1 MADFQ
6 ASDYR
11 IFETS
16 NLCALI
22 FFTRVTVSPN
32 RKKRERELNSRM
44 SMKIPVGNY
53 QRLPDD
59 PLTYILTVQRYE
71 DGNRLL
77 LRAIYTGQRTV
88 RTSQAK
94 TV

>member
-1 MADFQ
+1 M
-6 ASDYR
+6 
-11 IFETS
+11 
-16 NLCALI
+16 
-22 FFTRVTVSPN
+22 TVSPN